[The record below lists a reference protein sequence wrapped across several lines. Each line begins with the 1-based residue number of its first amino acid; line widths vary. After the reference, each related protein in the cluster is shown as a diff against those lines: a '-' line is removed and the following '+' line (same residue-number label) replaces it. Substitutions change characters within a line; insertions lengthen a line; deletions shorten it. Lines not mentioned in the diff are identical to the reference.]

1 MRKKQ
6 PSEQTPVYAVVHA
19 SLRTQIFTG
28 QYRPGDLLPSE
39 SHLCREFGASRET
52 VRRGLQ
58 QLENEGLIF
67 SRPKIGYFVSQPNHN
82 DMVLSLS
89 EELEGT
95 ELQYRDIHGILPDER
110 LQELLDIPAN
120 RKVIEFSQISRDGRG
135 SRWHTMSNSYPMPG
149 RTLPWKARSDTPC
162 CRI

>member
-39 SHLCREFGASRET
+39 SHLCQEFGASRET

-89 EELEGT
+89 C
-95 ELQYRDIHGILPDER
+95 
-110 LQELLDIPAN
+110 LLY
-120 RKVIEFSQISRDGRG
+120 
-135 SRWHTMSNSYPMPG
+135 T
-149 RTLPWKARSDTPC
+149 SDAADD
-162 CRI
+162 